1 MFTTPLSILYVADT
15 GHTCTQ
21 GGFSHCMQGR
31 GTFVRV
37 TLGNSQCSSSITTL
51 YETPG
56 GVRFSALHATVQ
68 ESHPTHFWRSMTMPH
83 FSSPSG
89 ASSPS
94 IDSATDSIDPTEQP
108 RLSAVSRETVWRA
121 PSASMTG

>member
-37 TLGNSQCSSSITTL
+37 TLGNSPCSSSITTL

-56 GVRFSALHATVQ
+56 GVRFSALHATVH
-68 ESHPTHFWRSMTMPH
+68 ESHPTHFCKSMTIPH
-83 FSSPSG
+83 FSLPTPIPD
-89 ASSPS
+89 SSRCNA
-94 IDSATDSIDPTEQP
+94 DSDATESIDPTEQ
-108 RLSAVSRETVWRA
+108 LSDSAV
-121 PSASMTG
+121 

>member
-1 MFTTPLSILYVADT
+1 MFTTPLSILYVAET

-37 TLGNSQCSSSITTL
+37 TFGNSPCSSSITTL

-83 FSSPSG
+83 VSSPAG
-89 ASSPS
+89 ASPSPCS
-94 IDSATDSIDPTEQP
+94 LAIDSATDSIDPTEQP
-108 RLSAVSRETVWRA
+108 SVSAVSRETVWRS
-121 PSASMTG
+121 P